1 MKPSENL
8 DPFPYRDFQTAL
20 SLLESSLEGPG
31 ESPYALLSGES
42 GSGKTTLLRTLSRGI
57 DRSRF
62 QILYLVHG
70 RPSPSALAR
79 VLAQALH
86 LPMQSTRA
94 ETSRLL
100 FQSLRH
106 LPARLLLWIDES
118 HMISEDA
125 LQEIRLLAEAD
136 LEGPPLFSVIL
147 SGLPSLKDKLLGPE
161 LFPLWRRVSVKASLG
176 GLMREEV
183 EPFLAHRFGPKEAHR
198 FTPEACL
205 ALLEHS
211 RGLPALVI
219 QLARACWDAFPDQK
233 IEAHQLA
240 EMAQGIQS

>member
-1 MKPSENL
+1 MKTIETD
-8 DPFPYRDFQTAL
+8 DPFPYRDFQAAL
-20 SLLESSLEGPG
+20 SALENSLEGSHPG
-31 ESPYALLSGES
+31 HYALLSGES
-42 GSGKTTLLRTLSRGI
+42 GSGKTTLLRTLSRRI

-79 VLAQALH
+79 VLAQAIH
-86 LPMQSTRA
+86 LPLQNSRA
-94 ETSRLL
+94 VTSRLL

-106 LPARLLLWIDES
+106 LPTRLLLWIDES

-147 SGLPSLKDKLLGPE
+147 SGLPSLKDKLLGPD
-161 LFPLWRRVSVKASLG
+161 LFPLWRRVTVKVSLG
-176 GLMREEV
+176 GLLREEM
-183 EPFLAHRFGPKEAHR
+183 EPFLAHCFSAKEAHS
-198 FTPEACL
+198 FTPEALL

-211 RGLPALVI
+211 RGLPAMVI
-219 QLARACWDAFPDQK
+219 QLARACLDAFPEK
-233 IEAHQLA
+233 NVEAQMLG
-240 EMAQGIQS
+240 EIAQNMQS